1 MSALTPSRIGAAT
14 ALGLHL
20 ALGAAILSYQ
30 PARSALLAAAPIMV
44 DWIAAPRP
52 EPRIE
57 PPVEQPKPRPVHKVK
72 PVERPVLST
81 RPEAPAPAPIVAP
94 APPPPAPVAAAPAPA
109 PVAVTEPVFKADYL
123 DNPAPAYP
131 PLSRRLHEEGRVI
144 LRVLVGP
151 GGRAGDVEVRASS
164 GHARLDEAARE
175 TVKQWKF
182 VPAKRGSEP
191 VAAWVLIPI
200 SFRLEG

>member
-1 MSALTPSRIGAAT
+1 VSALTPSRIGAAT
-14 ALGLHL
+14 ALGLHVAL
-20 ALGAAILSYQ
+20 AAAILSYQ

-57 PPVEQPKPRPVHKVK
+57 PPVEQPKPRPVHKVQ

-81 RPEAPAPAPIVAP
+81 PREAPSPAPVVAP
-94 APPPPAPVAAAPAPA
+94 TPPPAPVAAAPAPA
-109 PVAVTEPVFKADYL
+109 PIAVSEPIFNANYL

-144 LRVLVGP
+144 LRVLVNP
-151 GGRAGDVEVRASS
+151 GGRADDVQVRASS
-164 GHARLDEAARE
+164 GHARLDDTARE
-175 TVKQWKF
+175 TVRQWKF
-182 VPAKRGSEP
+182 VPAKRGREP

-200 SFRLEG
+200 SFKLEG